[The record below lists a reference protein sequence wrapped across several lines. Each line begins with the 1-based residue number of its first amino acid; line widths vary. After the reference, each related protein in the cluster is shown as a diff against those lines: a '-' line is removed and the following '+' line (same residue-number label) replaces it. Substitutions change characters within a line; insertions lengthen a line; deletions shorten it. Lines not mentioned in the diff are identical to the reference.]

1 MSWRFVKI
9 SKGLLLLPASAVVV
23 FCISQYYKVQTADS
37 AAFMEEKLFGNQR
50 NSFTPYSASTGKS
63 MKEDNYAEML
73 DKLNR
78 KKIVQED
85 PRLIKLI
92 QDHFVEPPST
102 RPYNLKNPKKRAYTS
117 KKSKVVDQIMNNMVG
132 VAASEQVASFTSFQR
147 KFGSV

>member
-1 MSWRFVKI
+1 MLKTLPSNTESFASCCIFYFSSSAEPFTLMSRRFVKI

-63 MKEDNYAEML
+63 MKEDSYAEML

-78 KKIVQED
+78 EKIVQED

-102 RPYNLKNPKKRAYTS
+102 RPYNLKNPKK
-117 KKSKVVDQIMNNMVG
+117 KSLHQ
-132 VAASEQVASFTSFQR
+132 
-147 KFGSV
+147 